1 MSITPTHP
9 QDDLGR
15 TPAEIVLEVEDLS
28 KAFGPTKALDGV
40 SLELGRGT
48 IHALLGGN
56 GSGKSTTIKCLAG
69 VYTAD
74 SGVFRIGGREIEA
87 ASMSPSA
94 AWEAGL
100 RFVHQQDSTFPDL
113 TVAENLAIGHGFE
126 TGRGGRISWRETKR
140 HAAKI
145 IERYGIEARPE
156 TPMHELRPA
165 AHGMVAI
172 ARALQ
177 DQDGAHEGVL
187 VLDEPTASLPSH
199 EVDVLLG
206 ALKRFAASGQT
217 IMYVTHRLAEVM
229 KIADKATVFRD
240 GQVVAQLD
248 RGGFDA
254 DGLATAIMGRQMER
268 LEHRPVVS
276 AKNRPTMVSA
286 RRICGGPITE
296 VDFELR
302 QGEIVGLAGLLGSGR
317 SSLLRML
324 FGAQP
329 VEGGEVELEGR
340 KVEFEQPHEA
350 MAAGLAYVPEDRLSE
365 AAFTDLSVGEN
376 MAIAS
381 CGRHFKGGVIR
392 GGAERKEVRELM
404 GRYQIKAPSEKV
416 PLSTLSGGNQQKVI
430 LGRWMCRDPKVL
442 LLDEPTQ
449 GIDVGARVEIWQL
462 VRQAVEAGAAAL
474 VVSSDFEELP
484 RVCDRVLVLNQGRI
498 VGEITGDDL
507 TEDNI
512 NGLALVG
519 EEKAA

>member
-1 MSITPTHP
+1 MSDLAHS

-15 TPAEIVLEVEDLS
+15 APAEIVLEVTDLS

-40 SLELGRGT
+40 SLELRRGT

-74 SGVFRIGGREIEA
+74 SGSFRVGDRKIEA
-87 ASMSPSA
+87 SSMSPTA
-94 AWEAGL
+94 AWDAGL

-126 TGRGGRISWRETKR
+126 TARGGRISWRETRR
-140 HAAKI
+140 HAARV
-145 IERYGIEARPE
+145 IEHYGIEARPD
-156 TPMHELRPA
+156 TMMHELRPA

-177 DQDGAHEGVL
+177 DQDDSHEGIL
-187 VLDEPTASLPSH
+187 VLDEPTASLPAH
-199 EVDVLLG
+199 EVDVLLE
-206 ALKRFAASGQT
+206 ALKRFAAMGQT
-217 IMYVTHRLAEVM
+217 ILYVTHRLAEVVQ
-229 KIADKATVFRD
+229 IADRTTVFRD
-240 GQVVAQLD
+240 GIVVADLD
-248 RGGFDA
+248 RTEIDA
-254 DGLATAIMGRQMER
+254 DSLATAIMGRRMEQ
-268 LEHRPVVS
+268 LERRPVS
-276 AKNRPTMVSA
+276 ALERGPIVAAA
-286 RRICGGPITE
+286 RGLCGGP
-296 VDFELR
+296 VADVNFDLH

-317 SSLLRML
+317 SSILRML

-329 VEGGEVELEGR
+329 VGAGTVELEGA
-340 KVEFEQPHEA
+340 KVSFAQPWEG
-350 MAAGLAYVPEDRLSE
+350 MAAGLAYVPEDRLAE

-376 MAIAS
+376 VAIAS
-381 CGRHFKGGVIR
+381 AGRHFRGGMIR
-392 GGAERKEVRELM
+392 GNAERREVRELM
-404 GRYQIKAPSEKV
+404 GRYRIKAASERV
-416 PLSTLSGGNQQKVI
+416 PLSTLSGGNQQKVV

-462 VRQAVEAGAAAL
+462 VRDAVDAGATAL

-498 VGEITGDDL
+498 VGEISGDDL

-519 EEKAA
+519 EEKKAA